1 MVDVVAT
8 IVVFAAYFF
17 VFIVGLILVR
27 IVKLNEECTQTERE
41 LVAGRNLPV
50 LVGICTMTA
59 TIVGGGFLN
68 GTSESVATY
77 GLIWT
82 LAPFGILLGL
92 IFGGLVFA
100 KKMRACKYLTMLDP
114 FYQKY
119 GITMVVPI
127 YLAAL
132 CGDVLW
138 SASILM
144 ALGTSLGIMT
154 GMNTRVATTLSSAI
168 AILYTAYGQI
178 LAVVYTDILQLL
190 LIVVGLAVCSPFI
203 LLDYRVANI
212 LSTRNQWLGTLT
224 SEDVGV
230 WIDLLITMTFG
241 TIPWQS
247 FFQRVLSMQNAV
259 QAQVFSIVG
268 AFFAIVLVIPA
279 ILIGA
284 AGTSANWNETNLGQS
299 PLEINESYMML
310 PYVIKEFTPRI
321 PSLFGMAAISAAV
334 MSSVDG
340 AILGSSSMFVNNI
353 YKQIIRKNVSELE
366 LSIVLRVT
374 IIIIGILSTVVATC
388 LSTVYGLFI
397 LASDLIFVIIF
408 PQLVCVM
415 MIPSTNTYGALT
427 GYLLG
432 LVLRLGGGGDQYLPM
447 PAFIHYPFYS
457 QAKGQLFIF
466 RTFSMLMSIITICFV
481 SLIAHYI
488 FRWKLLSLKWDVL
501 NCFSTNS
508 IHTQVSSSNWD
519 HQIIPLK
526 MTPSTSVTDGVDSA
540 STFTDQSFHTESIGN
555 LNKD

>member
-1 MVDVVAT
+1 MVDTVAI
-8 IVVFAAYFF
+8 IVVFAAYLF
-17 VFIVGLILVR
+17 VFAVGLLLVR
-27 IVKLNEECTQTERE
+27 IVKLKGDCTRTERE
-41 LVAGRNLPV
+41 LVAGRNLPIV
-50 LVGICTMTA
+50 VGVCTMTA

-100 KKMRACKYLTMLDP
+100 KKMRALKYFTMLDP

-132 CGDVLW
+132 CGDLLW

-154 GMNTRVATTLSSAI
+154 GMDTRLATCLSSAV
-168 AILYTAYGQI
+168 AIFYTAFGQI
-178 LAVVYTDILQLL
+178 LAVVYTDVLQLV
-190 LIVVGLAVCSPFI
+190 LIVVGLAVCTPFI

-212 LSTRNQWLGTLT
+212 STTRHQWLGTLVV
-224 SEDVGV
+224 EDVGI

-247 FFQRVLSMQNAV
+247 FFQRVLSMQTAV
-259 QAQVFSIVG
+259 QAQVLSISG
-268 AFFAIVLVIPA
+268 AFCAIILVIPA

-284 AGTSANWNETNLGQS
+284 VGTSANWNQTSLGLS

-310 PYVIKEFTPRI
+310 PYVIKEFTPRL
-321 PSLFGMAAISAAV
+321 PCLLGMAAISAAV

-353 YKQIIRKNVSELE
+353 YRQIIRKNVSELE
-366 LSIVLRVT
+366 LSIALRAT
-374 IIIIGILSTVVATC
+374 IIIIGILSTVVATS

-408 PQLVCVM
+408 PQLLCVM
-415 MIPSTNTYGALT
+415 MLQSANTYGALA
-427 GYLLG
+427 GYLMG

-457 QAKGQLFIF
+457 ATKGQLFIF
-466 RTFSMLMSIITICFV
+466 RTFSMLMSITTIYCV
-481 SLIAHYI
+481 SLAAHYI
-488 FRWKLLSLKWDVL
+488 FHWKLLSPKWDFLKCFPTDSMYLATSLSSPQL
-501 NCFSTNS
+501 NHRD
-508 IHTQVSSSNWD
+508 IA
-519 HQIIPLK
+519 LK
-526 MTPSTSVTDGVDSA
+526 LTPSTPDCANSDSVVTDLS
-540 STFTDQSFHTESIGN
+540 SKTESTQT
-555 LNKD
+555 LHD